1 MTVEHTPL
9 EAEGLPSAQPL
20 ARPIK
25 RGKTVHVPERWN
37 GPLSHAPFEVAL
49 ETDGTALLGVGLVCP
64 KGHRR
69 TGALWIPCA
78 NGLDLYHKA
87 EALDAV
93 LAANPDGPSP
103 DTKGR
108 VAGVPAARVREAI
121 VWLEAGA
128 EGPQSCAQM
137 GLRAS
142 GARSLFSERVRWLKQ
157 AFDRVMPHAPIAA
170 LAARSP
176 SHAFH

>member
-1 MTVEHTPL
+1 MTVEQTQDTT
-9 EAEGLPSAQPL
+9 AGLTSPQPL
-20 ARPIK
+20 ARPVK

-37 GPLSHAPFEVAL
+37 GPLSAAPFEAVL
-49 ETDGTALLGVGLVCP
+49 EPDGTALLGVGLVCP

-69 TGALWIPCA
+69 TGALWIPCET
-78 NGLDLYHKA
+78 GLDLFHKA

-93 LAANPDGPSP
+93 LAANPDGPIP
-103 DTKGR
+103 DPKGR
-108 VAGVPAARVREAI
+108 VAGVPAPRVREAI

-128 EGPQSCAQM
+128 EGPQSCARL

-157 AFDRVMPHAPIAA
+157 AFERAMPHAHIAA
-170 LAARSP
+170 LSARSP